1 MTPIVTPEAAVQAPP
16 ALELRGV
23 YAGYG
28 TTEVL
33 RNVDLRVP
41 AGSVVTLL
49 GPNGAGKS
57 TLLKVAAGLLPVS
70 RGDVLLAGES
80 VRAVPSFS
88 LARRGLCLLPEGRG
102 IFPSLSVRENLEL
115 MGGGPGEQA
124 EVFELF
130 PILGERTR
138 QAAGTLSGG
147 QQQMLAVARAIVA
160 RPDVVL
166 ADEIS
171 FGLAPLVV
179 DEIFAVLEQLRAR
192 GLTVLLVEQY
202 IQRALAFAQYAYLMY
217 KGGIVFAGESFQLRD
232 RDVIERYFGKS

>member
-1 MTPIVTPEAAVQAPP
+1 MTPIVTPDTAVQAPP

-33 RNVDLRVP
+33 RDVDLRVP

-70 RGDVLLAGES
+70 RGDVLLGGES

-115 MGGGPGEQA
+115 MGGGPEEQA

-147 QQQMLAVARAIVA
+147 QQQMLAVARAVVA

-166 ADEIS
+166 ADEI
-171 FGLAPLVV
+171 
-179 DEIFAVLEQLRAR
+179 FAVLEELRAR